1 MSDLDIGMNDWVVP
15 ELQWDDGYQ
24 PDRGRVLS
32 PEELEKIKSFHRY
45 SNWDENFVTSRTLP
59 GFSEKGAYLARGS
72 GHNRLGNYTE
82 LPEEY
87 QDVLDRLLEKHKA
100 SAKFIPPPIIEK
112 KKKAKLSLV
121 TLGGCDAAV
130 REALDILS
138 ARKIEADYMRIRGF
152 PFDGAVEKFL
162 NDHEVNYIVE
172 QNRDHQLKSLI
183 AVETSVPKQKLKSI
197 LHYGGFPLSAR
208 QVVDGLLHALEK
220 LDGKIVH
227 ELLPDG
233 LPKALSGAEG

>member
-1 MSDLDIGMNDWVVP
+1 
-15 ELQWDDGYQ
+15 
-24 PDRGRVLS
+24 
-32 PEELEKIKSFHRY
+32 RY
-45 SNWDENFVTSRTLP
+45 SDWDENFVTPRTLP

-72 GHNRLGNYTE
+72 GHNRLGGYTE

-87 QDVLDRLLEKHKA
+87 QDVLDRLLQKHKA
-100 SAKFIPPPIIEK
+100 AAKFIPVPIIER

-130 REALDILS
+130 REALVILEE
-138 ARKIEADYMRIRGF
+138 RGIKADYMRIRGF
-152 PFDGAVEKFL
+152 PFDGEIEKFL

-183 AVETSVPKQKLKSI
+183 AVETGVPKQKLKSI

-208 QVVDGLLHALEK
+208 QVVDGLLQALGK
-220 LDGKIVH
+220 LDGKTAR
-227 ELLPDG
+227 ELLPEG